1 MMSDWLG
8 DSNGP
13 MGDHGAFMES
23 ELQVPRADLAAHI
36 RQLDGARLL
45 IAVVG
50 GPGAGKS
57 HIAREL
63 AEALGSDAAIVAMD
77 GFHRDND
84 WLDERGLR
92 HVKGAPETFDTE
104 SFCALLKRL
113 KTARDDVPAPT
124 FDRDADATV
133 PGGASVPGSAKYLIV
148 EGNYLLLTRPGW
160 RDLYPLF
167 DLSIRIDLPEAVL
180 RQRLNQR
187 WKDQG
192 LDLAEIRR
200 RVEENDLPNG
210 RTIARESRA
219 ADLVI
224 RD

>member
-1 MMSDWLG
+1 MSDWLG

-36 RQLDGARLL
+36 RQLDGDRLL

-63 AEALGSDAAIVAMD
+63 AEALGERAAIVAMD

-84 WLDERGLR
+84 WLDAHGLR
-92 HVKGAPETFDTE
+92 AVKGAPETFDVD
-104 SFCALLKRL
+104 SLSDLLARL
-113 KTARDDVPAPT
+113 KVARDDASVPT

-133 PGGASVPGSAKYLIV
+133 TGGGSVPASAKYLIV

-180 RQRLNQR
+180 RQRLTER
-187 WKDQG
+187 WRDQG
-192 LDLAEIRR
+192 CDLAETRR

-210 RTIARESRA
+210 RLIARESRA

>member
-1 MMSDWLG
+1 MSDWLG

-36 RQLDGARLL
+36 RQLDGDRLL

-57 HIAREL
+57 HIAHEL
-63 AEALGSDAAIVAMD
+63 AEALGPEAAVVAMD

-92 HVKGAPETFDTE
+92 QVKGAPETFDTE
-104 SFCALLKRL
+104 GFTALLERL
-113 KTARDDVPAPT
+113 KTAREDVPVPV
-124 FDRDADATV
+124 FDRAADAAV
-133 PGGASVPGSAKYLIV
+133 PAGASVPGSARYLIV

-160 RDLYPLF
+160 RDLFPLF
-167 DLSIRIDLPEAVL
+167 DLSIRIDLPEEVL
-180 RQRLNQR
+180 RQRLARR
-187 WKDQG
+187 WQEQG
-192 LDLAEIRR
+192 LDLAEVKR

-210 RTIARESRA
+210 RTITRESRA